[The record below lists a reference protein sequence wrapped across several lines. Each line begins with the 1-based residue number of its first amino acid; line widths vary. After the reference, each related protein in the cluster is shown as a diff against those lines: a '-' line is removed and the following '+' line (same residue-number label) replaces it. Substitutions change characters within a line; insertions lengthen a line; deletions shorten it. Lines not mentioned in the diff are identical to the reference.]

1 MKSKVNFE
9 ELCRAKVSKIRNI
22 VISKTSNGAFYIA
35 QQLNVL
41 DEDTGKNINVFLKGA
56 LKLENIDALY
66 ALRDSINLAI
76 EKAEKENESVDEED
90 DGWEDEDDQQ

>member
-56 LKLENIDALY
+56 LKLENIDAMY

-76 EKAEKENESVDEED
+76 EKAEKENESIDEND
-90 DGWEDEDDQQ
+90 DGWEDD

>member
-1 MKSKVNFE
+1 MKNKVNFE

-56 LKLENIDALY
+56 LKLENIDAMY

-76 EKAEKENESVDEED
+76 EKAEKENESVDEND
-90 DGWEDEDDQQ
+90 DGWEDD

>member
-1 MKSKVNFE
+1 MKNKVNFE

-22 VISKTSNGAFYIA
+22 VISKVISKTSNGAFYVA

-56 LKLENIDALY
+56 LKLENIDAMY

-76 EKAEKENESVDEED
+76 EKAENNNESVDEDD
-90 DGWEDEDDQQ
+90 DGWEND

>member
-56 LKLENIDALY
+56 LKLENIDAMY

-76 EKAEKENESVDEED
+76 EKAEKENESVDEND
-90 DGWEDEDDQQ
+90 DGWGDD

>member
-1 MKSKVNFE
+1 MKSKVNFK

-56 LKLENIDALY
+56 LKLENIDAMY

-76 EKAEKENESVDEED
+76 EKAERGNESVDEND
-90 DGWEDEDDQQ
+90 DGWEDD

>member
-1 MKSKVNFE
+1 MKNKVNFE

-56 LKLENIDALY
+56 LKLESIDAMY

-76 EKAEKENESVDEED
+76 EKAENNNESVDEDD
-90 DGWEDEDDQQ
+90 DGWEDD

>member
-1 MKSKVNFE
+1 MKNKVNFE

-56 LKLENIDALY
+56 LKLENIDAMY

-76 EKAEKENESVDEED
+76 EKAEKENESVDEDD
-90 DGWEDEDDQQ
+90 DGWEDD

>member
-56 LKLENIDALY
+56 LKLENIDAMY

-76 EKAEKENESVDEED
+76 EKAEKEKESVDEND
-90 DGWEDEDDQQ
+90 DGWEDD

>member
-1 MKSKVNFE
+1 MKNKVNFE

-22 VISKTSNGAFYIA
+22 VISKTSNGAFYVA

-56 LKLENIDALY
+56 LKLENIDAMY

-76 EKAEKENESVDEED
+76 EKAENNNESVDEDD
-90 DGWEDEDDQQ
+90 DGWEDD

>member
-56 LKLENIDALY
+56 LKLENIDAMY

-76 EKAEKENESVDEED
+76 EKAEKEKESVDEDD
-90 DGWEDEDDQQ
+90 DGWEDDE

>member
-1 MKSKVNFE
+1 MKNKVNFE

-56 LKLENIDALY
+56 LKLENIDAMY

-76 EKAEKENESVDEED
+76 EKAEKENDSVDEDD
-90 DGWEDEDDQQ
+90 DGWEDD

>member
-56 LKLENIDALY
+56 LKLENIDAMY

-76 EKAEKENESVDEED
+76 EKAEKENESVDEGD
-90 DGWEDEDDQQ
+90 DGWEDD

>member
-56 LKLENIDALY
+56 LKLENIDAMY

-76 EKAEKENESVDEED
+76 EKAEKGNESVVDEDD
-90 DGWEDEDDQQ
+90 DGWEDD

>member
-1 MKSKVNFE
+1 MKNKVNFE

-56 LKLENIDALY
+56 LKLENIDAMY

-76 EKAEKENESVDEED
+76 EKAENNNDSVDEDD
-90 DGWEDEDDQQ
+90 DGWEND

>member
-1 MKSKVNFE
+1 MKNKVNFE

-56 LKLENIDALY
+56 LKLENIDAMY

-76 EKAEKENESVDEED
+76 EKAEKGNESVVDEDD
-90 DGWEDEDDQQ
+90 DGWEDD

>member
-56 LKLENIDALY
+56 LKLENIDAMY
-66 ALRDSINLAI
+66 SFRDSINLAI
-76 EKAEKENESVDEED
+76 EKAEKENDQESDNDE
-90 DGWEDEDDQQ
+90 GWDED

>member
-56 LKLENIDALY
+56 LKLENIDAMY

-76 EKAEKENESVDEED
+76 EKAENNNDSVDEDD
-90 DGWEDEDDQQ
+90 DGWEDD

>member
-56 LKLENIDALY
+56 LKLENIDAMY

-76 EKAEKENESVDEED
+76 EKAEKENESVDED
-90 DGWEDEDDQQ
+90 VDGWEDD

>member
-56 LKLENIDALY
+56 LKLENIDAMY

-76 EKAEKENESVDEED
+76 EKAEKENDSVDEDD
-90 DGWEDEDDQQ
+90 DGWEDD

>member
-56 LKLENIDALY
+56 LKLENIDAMY

-76 EKAEKENESVDEED
+76 EKAEKGNESVVDEDD
-90 DGWEDEDDQQ
+90 DGWEDDE

>member
-56 LKLENIDALY
+56 LKLENIDAMY

-76 EKAEKENESVDEED
+76 EKAEKENESVDED
-90 DGWEDEDDQQ
+90 GDGWEDD

>member
-56 LKLENIDALY
+56 LKLENIDAMY

-76 EKAEKENESVDEED
+76 EKAEKENEAIDEND
-90 DGWEDEDDQQ
+90 DGWEDD

>member
-56 LKLENIDALY
+56 LKLENIDAMY

-76 EKAEKENESVDEED
+76 EKAEKENESIDEND
-90 DGWEDEDDQQ
+90 DGWEND

>member
-1 MKSKVNFE
+1 MKNKVNFE

-56 LKLENIDALY
+56 LKLENIDAMY

-76 EKAEKENESVDEED
+76 EKAEKENESADEEED
-90 DGWEDEDDQQ
+90 DGWEDDE

>member
-1 MKSKVNFE
+1 MKNKVNFE

-56 LKLENIDALY
+56 LKLENIDAMY

-76 EKAEKENESVDEED
+76 EKAENNNESVDDEDD
-90 DGWEDEDDQQ
+90 DGWGDD

>member
-1 MKSKVNFE
+1 MRKMKNKVNFE

-22 VISKTSNGAFYIA
+22 VISKTSNGAFYVA
-35 QQLNVL
+35 QQLNVM

-56 LKLENIDALY
+56 LKLENIDAMY

-76 EKAEKENESVDEED
+76 EKAENNNDSVDEDD
-90 DGWEDEDDQQ
+90 DGWEND

>member
-56 LKLENIDALY
+56 LKLENIDAMY

-76 EKAEKENESVDEED
+76 EKAEKENKSVDEED
-90 DGWEDEDDQQ
+90 DGWEDD

>member
-56 LKLENIDALY
+56 LKLENIDAMY
-66 ALRDSINLAI
+66 SLRDSINLAI
-76 EKAEKENESVDEED
+76 EKAEKEDYQESDNDE
-90 DGWEDEDDQQ
+90 GWDED

>member
-56 LKLENIDALY
+56 LKLENIDAMY

-76 EKAEKENESVDEED
+76 EKAEKENESVDESD
-90 DGWEDEDDQQ
+90 DGWEDD

>member
-1 MKSKVNFE
+1 MKNKVNFE

-22 VISKTSNGAFYIA
+22 VISKTSGGAFYIA

-56 LKLENIDALY
+56 LKLENIDAMY

-76 EKAEKENESVDEED
+76 EKAENNNESVDEDD
-90 DGWEDEDDQQ
+90 DGWEND

>member
-1 MKSKVNFE
+1 MKNKVNFE

-56 LKLENIDALY
+56 LKLESIDAMY

-76 EKAEKENESVDEED
+76 EKAEKENEYVDEND
-90 DGWEDEDDQQ
+90 DGWEDD

>member
-56 LKLENIDALY
+56 LKLENIDAMY

-76 EKAEKENESVDEED
+76 EKAEKENESVDEND
-90 DGWEDEDDQQ
+90 DGWEDD

>member
-41 DEDTGKNINVFLKGA
+41 DEDTGKNINVF
-56 LKLENIDALY
+56 
-66 ALRDSINLAI
+66 
-76 EKAEKENESVDEED
+76 
-90 DGWEDEDDQQ
+90 

>member
-56 LKLENIDALY
+56 LKLENIDAMY

-76 EKAEKENESVDEED
+76 EKAEKENDSVDEDD
-90 DGWEDEDDQQ
+90 DGWEDDE

>member
-1 MKSKVNFE
+1 MKNKVNFE

-56 LKLENIDALY
+56 LKLENIDAMY

-76 EKAEKENESVDEED
+76 EKAEKENESVNEDD
-90 DGWEDEDDQQ
+90 DGWEDD

>member
-1 MKSKVNFE
+1 MKNKVNFE

-22 VISKTSNGAFYIA
+22 VISKTSNGAFYVA

-56 LKLENIDALY
+56 LKLENIDAMY

-76 EKAEKENESVDEED
+76 EKAENNNDSVDEDD
-90 DGWEDEDDQQ
+90 DGWEDD

>member
-22 VISKTSNGAFYIA
+22 VISKTSNGAFYVA

-56 LKLENIDALY
+56 LKLENIDAMY

-76 EKAEKENESVDEED
+76 EKAENNNGSVDEND
-90 DGWEDEDDQQ
+90 DGWEDD

>member
-1 MKSKVNFE
+1 MRKMKSKVNFK

-56 LKLENIDALY
+56 LKLENIDAMY

-76 EKAEKENESVDEED
+76 EKAEKENESEDEN
-90 DGWEDEDDQQ
+90 DGWEDD

>member
-41 DEDTGKNINVFLKGA
+41 DEDTGKNINVFLRGA
-56 LKLENIDALY
+56 LKLENIDAMY

-76 EKAEKENESVDEED
+76 EKAEKENESVDESD
-90 DGWEDEDDQQ
+90 DGWEDD